1 MSNELDLEVKL
12 RLHRIDVL
20 FDAFFTIGLSAQN
33 EALHV
38 SAVFINDQ

>member
-1 MSNELDLEVKL
+1 MSNELNLEVKL
-12 RLHRIDVL
+12 RLHRIDVPFCAL
-20 FDAFFTIGLSAQN
+20 FTIGLGAQT